1 MSQDIV
7 VQCFICLALIFLLI
21 WIAAM
26 YYCYRGLEKIEIG
39 ADKNMGC
46 ASAAACLLGLAVI
59 VLFVG
64 GRVSLLRWIE
74 CLAWPVVVA
83 VTVMGLQF
91 TIPYHTRWRG
101 ERKGD
106 SGFVTEEGRVLQ
118 ARVQLDKMMKLRW
131 AVQGQGISV
140 LTWGADLRVRGYGEK
155 LAVLRMVVK
164 HILTEVDLMQSEV
177 GHIQREVFA
186 IRDGLEY
193 WERFKGAINTGVLQ
207 SSATEL
213 NQILSG
219 TSTTT
224 PVPTPPAGTPEPTP
238 VPIVAPPSSS
248 TSQSPLS
255 ALGSAREG
263 ERSE

>member
-1 MSQDIV
+1 
-7 VQCFICLALIFLLI
+7 
-21 WIAAM
+21 
-26 YYCYRGLEKIEIG
+26 
-39 ADKNMGC
+39 
-46 ASAAACLLGLAVI
+46 
-59 VLFVG
+59 
-64 GRVSLLRWIE
+64 
-74 CLAWPVVVA
+74 
-83 VTVMGLQF
+83 
-91 TIPYHTRWRG
+91 
-101 ERKGD
+101 
-106 SGFVTEEGRVLQ
+106 
-118 ARVQLDKMMKLRW
+118 
-131 AVQGQGISV
+131 
-140 LTWGADLRVRGYGEK
+140 
-155 LAVLRMVVK
+155 MVVK

-186 IRDGLEY
+186 IQDGLEY